1 VETVLTAGLAKVCIT
16 PPPGVPLAGFAA
28 RQGNASGVH
37 DHLYA
42 RVCVVEQDGRAL
54 AFVSVDLLALDAR
67 FVRDVRHAVQN
78 RTGIA
83 PDGLLLAATH
93 THAGPV
99 TIRTFVNP
107 DESLDTG
114 YMERLAASIEQCIT
128 EAWHARRPARI
139 GVGIARADGI
149 GVNRRSPDKRPIDDQ
164 VAIIKVDDE
173 QGCTRGVI
181 INYACHP
188 TVLGPDNL
196 LVTGDFP
203 YFTIDAVERA
213 LGPGGLAMFI
223 NGTQGNI
230 SVGHSSELSAIGI
243 ITPGRTFERAAEI
256 GTSLARTALDALPH
270 VTTTSSAALNAVSTS
285 AHLPLKAYAGASQT
299 AAVLEAA
306 ARRLERLTSR
316 DAPAADVARA
326 RTEQLYASITNYFA
340 AETRRQADGHLPIEL
355 QGLRLGDAAFVG
367 VPAEV
372 FVEIGLRIKR
382 EATHQT
388 FICGVANGYIG
399 YLPDRPAYAAGGY
412 EVVASMCA
420 EGADDALVRAARA
433 VVEEL
438 FA

>member
-1 VETVLTAGLAKVCIT
+1 
-16 PPPGVPLAGFAA
+16 
-28 RQGNASGVH
+28 
-37 DHLYA
+37 
-42 RVCVVEQDGRAL
+42 
-54 AFVSVDLLALDAR
+54 
-67 FVRDVRHAVQN
+67 
-78 RTGIA
+78 
-83 PDGLLLAATH
+83 
-93 THAGPV
+93 
-99 TIRTFVNP
+99 
-107 DESLDTG
+107 
-114 YMERLAASIEQCIT
+114 
-128 EAWHARRPARI
+128 
-139 GVGIARADGI
+139 
-149 GVNRRSPDKRPIDDQ
+149 
-164 VAIIKVDDE
+164 VDDE
-173 QGCTRGVI
+173 QGRTRGVI

-196 LVTGDFP
+196 LMTGDFP

-213 LGPGGLAMFI
+213 LGPGSLAMFI

-256 GTSLARTALDALPH
+256 GTSLARIALDALPH

-285 AHLPLKAYAGASQT
+285 AHLPLKSYGGASQT

-306 ARRLERLTSR
+306 ARRLEHLTSR

-340 AETRRQADGHLPIEL
+340 AETHRQADGRLPIEL
-355 QGLRLGDAAFVG
+355 QGLRLGEAAFVG

>member
-1 VETVLTAGLAKVCIT
+1 VLTAGLAKVCIT

-37 DHLYA
+37 DDLYA
-42 RVCVVEQDGRAL
+42 RACVVEEDGRAL

-67 FVRDVRHAVQN
+67 FVRAVRRAVQR

-83 PDGLLLAATH
+83 PEGLLIAATH

-99 TIRTFVNP
+99 TIRTFFNP
-107 DESLDTG
+107 GQSLDAG
-114 YMERLAASIEQCIT
+114 YMETLAAAIEQCVT

-139 GVGIARADGI
+139 GVGTGRAEGI
-149 GVNRRSPDKRPIDDQ
+149 GVNRRTPDQRPIDDQ
-164 VAIIKVDDE
+164 VALIKVDDE
-173 QGCTRGVI
+173 QGHTRGVI

-203 YFTIDAVERA
+203 SFTSDEVERV
-213 LGPGGLAMFI
+213 LGPGSLALFI

-243 ITPGRTFERAAEI
+243 ITPGRTFERAAEKGI
-256 GTSLARTALDALPH
+256 ALGRAALDALPH
-270 VTTTSSAALNAVSTS
+270 VTTASSATLRSVSTS
-285 AHLPLKAYAGASQT
+285 ADLPLKSYAGASQT
-299 AAVLEAA
+299 AAALAA
-306 ARRLERLTSR
+306 ATRRLENLVTR
-316 DAPAADVARA
+316 DAPAEDVARA
-326 RTEQLYASITNYFA
+326 RTERLYASITDFFA
-340 AETRRQADGHLPIEL
+340 AEARKVADGHLQIEL
-355 QGLRLGDAAFVG
+355 QGFRVGDTAFVA

-382 EATHQT
+382 EATRPT
-388 FICGVANGYIG
+388 FICGVTNGYIG
-399 YLPDRPAYAAGGY
+399 YLPDRQAYAAGGY

-420 EGADDALVRAARA
+420 EGADDALVCAMHA
-433 VVEEL
+433 VVGRL

>member
-1 VETVLTAGLAKVCIT
+1 MLTAGLAKVCIT

-37 DHLYA
+37 DHLFA
-42 RVCVVEQDGRAL
+42 RACVVEEDGQAL
-54 AFVSVDLLALDAR
+54 AFVSVDLLALDER
-67 FVRDVRHAVQN
+67 FVRDVRRAVQS

-83 PDGLLLAATH
+83 AEGLLLAATH

-107 DESLDTG
+107 GDSLDAG
-114 YMERLAASIEQCIT
+114 YMERLAAAIEQCVA
-128 EAWHARRPARI
+128 EAWQSRRPARI
-139 GVGIARADGI
+139 GVGTGRAEGI
-149 GVNRRSPDKRPIDDQ
+149 GVNRRTPDKRPIDDQ
-164 VAIIKVDDE
+164 VALIKVDDE
-173 QGCTRGVI
+173 QGRTRGVI

-196 LVTGDFP
+196 LVTRDFP
-203 YFTIDAVERA
+203 SFTIDEVEGA
-213 LGPGGLAMFI
+213 LGPGSLALFI

-256 GTSLARTALDALPH
+256 GVALGRAALDALPS
-270 VTTTSSAALNAVSTS
+270 VTTASSATLKSVSTS
-285 AHLPLKAYAGASQT
+285 VDLPLKSYAGALQT
-299 AAVLEAA
+299 AATLEAA
-306 ARRLERLTSR
+306 DRRLENLVNRN
-316 DAPAADVARA
+316 APAADVSRA
-326 RTEQLYASITNYFA
+326 RTEQLYASITDFFA
-340 AETRRQADGHLPIEL
+340 AEARKLADGHLPIEL
-355 QGLRLGDAAFVG
+355 QGLRLGEAAFVA

-382 EATHQT
+382 EAAHQT

-399 YLPDRPAYAAGGY
+399 YLPDRRAYAAGGY

-433 VVEEL
+433 VVEQL
-438 FA
+438 FP

>member
-1 VETVLTAGLAKVCIT
+1 MLTAGLAKVCIT

-42 RVCVVEQDGRAL
+42 RACVVEQDGRAL

-67 FVRDVRHAVQN
+67 FVREVRRAVQR
-78 RTGIA
+78 RTGLA
-83 PDGLLLAATH
+83 PEGVLLAATH

-99 TIRTFVNP
+99 TIRTFFNP
-107 DESLDTG
+107 GASLDAG
-114 YMERLAASIEQCIT
+114 YMERLAAAIERCVT
-128 EAWHARRPARI
+128 EAWQSRRPARI
-139 GVGIARADGI
+139 GVGTGRAEGV
-149 GVNRRSPDKRPIDDQ
+149 GVNRRTPDKRPIDDQ
-164 VAIIKVDDE
+164 IALIKVDDE
-173 QGCTRGVI
+173 QGRTRGVI

-203 YFTIDAVERA
+203 YYTIDEVERA
-213 LGPGGLAMFI
+213 LGPGSVALFI

-243 ITPGRTFERAAEI
+243 ITPGRTFERAAETGI
-256 GTSLARTALDALPH
+256 ALGRAALDALPH
-270 VTTTSSAALNAVSTS
+270 VTTASSATLKSVSTS
-285 AHLPLKAYAGASQT
+285 TVLPLKSYAGASQT
-299 AAVLEAA
+299 VAALEAA
-306 ARRLERLTSR
+306 ARRLDDLVDRA
-316 DAPAADVARA
+316 APAEDVARA
-326 RTEQLYASITNYFA
+326 RTERLYASITDFFA
-340 AETRRQADGHLPIEL
+340 AEARKLADGHLPIEL
-355 QGLRLGDAAFVG
+355 QGFRVGDTAFVA

-388 FICGVANGYIG
+388 FICGVTNGYIG

-420 EGADDALVRAARA
+420 EGADDAFVRATHA
-433 VVEEL
+433 VVGRL

>member
-1 VETVLTAGLAKVCIT
+1 MLTAGLAKVCIT

-42 RVCVVEQDGRAL
+42 RACVVEQDDRAL
-54 AFVSVDLLALDAR
+54 AFVSVDLLALEAR
-67 FVRDVRHAVQN
+67 FVRDVRCAVQR

-83 PDGLLLAATH
+83 PEGLLIAATH

-99 TIRTFVNP
+99 TIRTFFNP
-107 DESLDTG
+107 GESLDAG
-114 YMERLAASIEQCIT
+114 YMETLAAAIEQCVT
-128 EAWHARRPARI
+128 EAWHVRRPARI
-139 GVGIARADGI
+139 GVGTGRAEGV
-149 GVNRRSPDKRPIDDQ
+149 GVNRRTPDKRPIDDQ
-164 VAIIKVDDE
+164 VALIKVDDE
-173 QGCTRGVI
+173 QGHTRGVI

-203 YFTIDAVERA
+203 HFTIDEVERA
-213 LGPGGLAMFI
+213 LGPGSLALFI

-243 ITPGRTFERAAEI
+243 ITPGRTFERAAAT
-256 GTSLARTALDALPH
+256 GMALGRAALDALPH
-270 VTTTSSAALNAVSTS
+270 VTTASSATLNS
-285 AHLPLKAYAGASQT
+285 ASASADLPLKSYAGASQT
-299 AAVLEAA
+299 AAALEAA
-306 ARRLERLTSR
+306 TRRLENLLNR
-316 DAPAADVARA
+316 DAPAQDVARA
-326 RTEQLYASITNYFA
+326 RTERLYASITDFFA
-340 AETRRQADGHLPIEL
+340 AEARKVADDHLQIEL
-355 QGLRLGDAAFVG
+355 QGLRVGDTAFVA

-382 EATHQT
+382 EATRPT
-388 FICGVANGYIG
+388 FICGVTNGYIG
-399 YLPDRPAYAAGGY
+399 YLPDRQAYAAGGY

-420 EGADDALVRAARA
+420 EGADDALVRAMHA
-433 VVEEL
+433 VVGRL

>member
-1 VETVLTAGLAKVCIT
+1 MLTAGLAKVCIT

-37 DHLYA
+37 DHLFA
-42 RVCVVEQDGRAL
+42 RACVVEQDGRAL
-54 AFVSVDLLALDAR
+54 AFVSVDVLALDAR
-67 FVRDVRHAVQN
+67 FVRDVRRAVQN

-83 PDGLLLAATH
+83 PEGLLLAATH

-107 DESLDTG
+107 GESLDAG
-114 YMERLAASIEQCIT
+114 YMERLAAAIEQCVT
-128 EAWHARRPARI
+128 EAWQSRRPARI
-139 GVGIARADGI
+139 GVGTGRADGI
-149 GVNRRSPDKRPIDDQ
+149 GVNRRTPDKRPIDDQ
-164 VAIIKVDDE
+164 VALVRVDDE
-173 QGCTRGVI
+173 QGRTRGVI

-203 YFTIDAVERA
+203 SFTIDEVERR
-213 LGPGGLAMFI
+213 LGPGSLALFI

-256 GTSLARTALDALPH
+256 GVALGRAALDALPH
-270 VTTTSSAALNAVSTS
+270 VTTASSATLKSVSTS
-285 AHLPLKAYAGASQT
+285 VDLPLKSYAGASQT
-299 AAVLEAA
+299 AAILEAA
-306 ARRLERLTSR
+306 ARRVEDLVNG
-316 DAPAADVARA
+316 DASADDVARA
-326 RTEQLYASITNYFA
+326 RSEQLYASIRNFFA
-340 AETRRQADGHLPIEL
+340 AEARRLTDGHLPIEL
-355 QGLRLGDAAFVG
+355 QGLRLGDAAFVA

-382 EATHQT
+382 ETTHQT
-388 FICGVANGYIG
+388 FICGVTNGYIG

-420 EGADDALVRAARA
+420 EGADDALVRATHA
-433 VVEEL
+433 VVQQL
-438 FA
+438 FT